1 MLSCHVAPLFQLPS
15 FIPAFSSKRLLTHEK
30 GSVTVKK
37 KKKKPNQHTLPPKH
51 HKMLTE
57 KEREGDRE

>member
-1 MLSCHVAPLFQLPS
+1 VKNQ
-15 FIPAFSSKRLLTHEK
+15 
-30 GSVTVKK
+30 KK

-57 KEREGDRE
+57 KEREGDREWNTYEW